1 MNGYD
6 AMCSDMATNP
16 EAVIFRK
23 FTILNYRALL
33 FLQSELNQKEGRL
46 VSLIKHDQNSL
57 DPERRQFSYSFDAM
71 LRSNGETEGSTL
83 QRELMREICHLLPNY
98 SMWFLLIPC
107 FKSNY
112 FSLYVFCSGPADF
125 FFRELLS
132 CGSKDELLLQIRQ
145 LGHLPPVHEPS
156 LKRLREAQMSAQGA
170 NRFLRGRE
178 QRIWSEK
185 KQYDLTSLTDR
196 QEDRDPLSSWLEWC
210 VTDVWH
216 KYFGHK
222 LSPPKPVD
230 EDWAPAVPSKLG
242 QYPRS
247 LIARIVTGVTTI
259 LAPIFVTLSAVVLF
273 FVDSESKRL
282 GLIVGL
288 SFLFSLALACVGVPR
303 RIDSF
308 VATATFTA
316 VLIVFIENNTD

>member
-33 FLQSELNQKEGRL
+33 FLQAELNQKESRL

-83 QRELMREICHLLPNY
+83 QRELMREICRLLQNY
-98 SMWFLLIPC
+98 SMWFLLILRL
-107 FKSNY
+107 KSNY
-112 FSLYVFCSGPADF
+112 FSL
-125 FFRELLS
+125 
-132 CGSKDELLLQIRQ
+132 
-145 LGHLPPVHEPS
+145 
-156 LKRLREAQMSAQGA
+156 LKRLREAQMSAPGA

-196 QEDRDPLSSWLEWC
+196 QEDREPLSSWLEWC

-247 LIARIVTGVTTI
+247 LIAGVVTAVTTI

-316 VLIVFIENNTD
+316 VLIVFIGNNTD

>member
-33 FLQSELNQKEGRL
+33 LLQSELNQKEGRL

-71 LRSNGETEGSTL
+71 LRSNGETE
-83 QRELMREICHLLPNY
+83 
-98 SMWFLLIPC
+98 
-107 FKSNY
+107 
-112 FSLYVFCSGPADF
+112 
-125 FFRELLS
+125 
-132 CGSKDELLLQIRQ
+132 DELLLQNRQ

-156 LKRLREAQMSAQGA
+156 LKRLREAQMSAQGG

-210 VTDVWH
+210 ITDVWH

-247 LIARIVTGVTTI
+247 LIARVVTGVTTI